1 MQRPFSIRKECRP
14 RQARPKQEFRSDRR
28 RLCMKF
34 IHIADVHLG
43 AQPDAGP
50 AYTEKRP
57 EELWAAFEHV
67 VGVCRTERTDLLLIA
82 GDLFHRQPLLRE
94 LKEVNYLFSTLS
106 HTQVVL
112 IAGNHDYI
120 KKDSYYRTFR
130 WCENVHTLFGK
141 GLECVEFD
149 ELQTAVYGL
158 SYHSREIREPLYNAA
173 APEGRQKYE
182 ILLAHGGDDRHIPI
196 DWENLERAGF
206 SYVALGHIHKPRSV
220 RGDRM
225 VYAGALEP
233 IDCNDAGSHGYV
245 GGEITEKGIRTR
257 RVSCASR
264 EYINLEIQVD
274 EDDTSG
280 SVKERIRDHIREYGE
295 ENIYKITLKGGRS
308 SEIFF
313 HTERMKDWGNVLEIV
328 DETHPAYDF
337 DRMLRENEGNLIGA
351 YIAGFAGCTRDS
363 EEYQALCEGVEAL
376 LENRG
381 RV

>member
-1 MQRPFSIRKECRP
+1 M
-14 RQARPKQEFRSDRR
+14 
-28 RLCMKF
+28 
-34 IHIADVHLG
+34 
-43 AQPDAGP
+43 
-50 AYTEKRP
+50 
-57 EELWAAFEHV
+57 
-67 VGVCRTERTDLLLIA
+67 
-82 GDLFHRQPLLRE
+82 
-94 LKEVNYLFSTLS
+94 
-106 HTQVVL
+106 
-112 IAGNHDYI
+112 
-120 KKDSYYRTFR
+120 
-130 WCENVHTLFGK
+130 
-141 GLECVEFD
+141 
-149 ELQTAVYGL
+149 
-158 SYHSREIREPLYNAA
+158 
-173 APEGRQKYE
+173 
-182 ILLAHGGDDRHIPI
+182 
-196 DWENLERAGF
+196 
-206 SYVALGHIHKPRSV
+206 
-220 RGDRM
+220 
-225 VYAGALEP
+225 
-233 IDCNDAGSHGYV
+233 